1 MPFSPPGSTA
11 IETSWTNE
19 AYTIWVCPNE
29 HQPLRTVE
37 AWTRWS
43 VFLVDLISRLEFSS
57 PFPTFTMGFNLGSWS
72 MFGPFSS
79 YTVLTAFGRAVQ
91 GPVRHRSPDGFL
103 IGVKSHRNRSI
114 FFRCCELL
122 PWKSNEFSQNLVGV
136 HHSVARKNVRTWP
149 NLVAI
154 FYGEND

>member
-1 MPFSPPGSTA
+1 MPFSPPGSAA

-72 MFGPFSS
+72 AGV
-79 YTVLTAFGRAVQ
+79 VLTLNLSQAL
-91 GPVRHRSPDGFL
+91 PDSPRSPITAWGLLSACVAKLWGPSGSCVPNVWAIL
-103 IGVKSHRNRSI
+103 ILYGSHRLWKGRSGPRSPS
-114 FFRCCELL
+114 F
-122 PWKSNEFSQNLVGV
+122 
-136 HHSVARKNVRTWP
+136 ARWFPDWCQVP
-149 NLVAI
+149 S
-154 FYGEND
+154 